1 MVPAELENRPVRD
14 LGVSM
19 RFARAALV
27 VALALA
33 AVPPVAKADTTAT
46 GKSTGKPAA
55 TKAGADMREAKPRLS
70 DYLAGRTAQLDRDW
84 RAAGQYTRRAWEAD
98 KDNSGLRHDA
108 LLLSLAGGDFA
119 GALEIVHAIPADSS
133 DSELATFV
141 LALDDFAQG
150 RYAVA
155 ASKFATT
162 PRAGINHYMI
172 PLLQAWA
179 AVGEGR
185 KEAALSALAPLDGP
199 PEIAAAIDLQKASIL
214 DTMGDHAQAGAIF
227 DKLLDN
233 KPVVRAIVAA
243 AYFYERQ
250 GASDKARGAIERLDV
265 DGAQSSL
272 RAAMLARLG
281 DKAHVPPPLDA
292 RAGAAEVLL
301 EVASTLATQKQA
313 DVAPLLYAQFALRLR
328 PNFPSAQL
336 LLAQLDEHWG
346 RFDDAAEVLGGI
358 DEKADFKSTADR
370 LAMAMLERAKEPDK
384 ALKFGQSAIK
394 AFPQDVD
401 LALFNADMLRQNQHY
416 PEAIKAYTDLLAKIP
431 ATSTRKGVTL
441 FHRGMAYQQ
450 SKQWPPAEADLL
462 AALQLRPDDPAI
474 LNYLGF
480 SWADQGVNLDRART
494 MIERAL
500 VLVPDDGAIVDSLG
514 WVMFRSGDFEDAVK
528 QLERAV
534 SLLSTDATI
543 NDHLGDAYWRVGRQI
558 EARSQWE
565 KAARYSVDK
574 DLLEQI
580 KIKLRD
586 GLEADATPKHAPV
599 N

>member
-1 MVPAELENRPVRD
+1 M
-14 LGVSM
+14 
-19 RFARAALV
+19 

-33 AVPPVAKADTTAT
+33 AVPLSARADTNAT
-46 GKSTGKPAA
+46 GKGAAKPAA
-55 TKAGADMREAKPRLS
+55 GKAAAEAREAKPRLS
-70 DYLAGRTAQLDRDW
+70 DYLAGRAAQLDRDW
-84 RAAGQYTRRAWEAD
+84 RAAGQYTRRAWQAD
-98 KDNSGLRHDA
+98 KDNTGLRHDA

-119 GALEIVHAIPADSS
+119 GALEIAHAIPADSS
-133 DSELATFV
+133 DNELAMFV
-141 LALDDFAQG
+141 LAIDDFASG
-150 RYAVA
+150 RYAAA
-155 ASKFATT
+155 ASKLGTA

-172 PLLQAWA
+172 PLLAAWG

-185 KEAALSALAPLDGP
+185 KEAALSALAQLDGS

-214 DTMGDHAQAGAIF
+214 DTMGDHSQAGDIF
-227 DKLLDN
+227 ARLLDN
-233 KPVVRAIVAA
+233 KPVVRAITAA

-250 GASDKARGAIERLDV
+250 GASDKARETIERLDV

-272 RAAMLARLG
+272 RATMLARLG
-281 DKAHVPPPLDA
+281 DRGRVPPPLDA
-292 RAGAAEVLL
+292 KAGAAEVLL
-301 EVASTLATQKQA
+301 EVASTLTAQKQA
-313 DVAPLLYAQFALRLR
+313 DVAPLLYAQFALHLR

-336 LLAQLDEHWG
+336 LVAQLDEHWG
-346 RFDDAAEVLGGI
+346 RFDDAADMLLAI

-370 LAMAMLERAKEPDK
+370 LAMAMLERAKQTDK
-384 ALKFGQSAIK
+384 AQKIGQSAIK
-394 AFPQDVD
+394 AFPQDID
-401 LALFNADMLRQNQHY
+401 LALFNADLLRQNQHY
-416 PEAIKAYTDLLAKIP
+416 PEAIKAYSDLLAKIP
-431 ATSTRKGVTL
+431 PTSGRKGITL

-450 SKQWPPAEADLL
+450 SKQWPPAEADLQ
-462 AALQLRPDDPAI
+462 AALLLRPDDPAI

-514 WVMFRSGDFEDAVK
+514 WVMFRSGDYEDAAK

-543 NDHLGDAYWRVGRQI
+543 NDHLGDAYWRLGRQI
-558 EARSQWE
+558 EARAQWE
-565 KAARYSVDK
+565 KAARYSSDK
-574 DLLEQI
+574 DLSEQI

-586 GLEADATPKHAPV
+586 GLQADATPKHPPI